1 MSSPPQRFPIR
12 SVNENKALRQAPQAY
27 VFAVVPGRQHSP
39 TKAHVLVPKQS
50 AANPPKSRLLPPLLP
65 SDAEYVTEGEN
76 CEQPVISPEAKP
88 RANLKEKMA
97 GLAIDAKPKRH
108 SVEPLSPTPCEG
120 TESQN
125 DEPAT
130 DDASM
135 SMPAPILKLAKRNVR
150 KPAPA

>member
-1 MSSPPQRFPIR
+1 M
-12 SVNENKALRQAPQAY
+12 
-27 VFAVVPGRQHSP
+27 
-39 TKAHVLVPKQS
+39 
-50 AANPPKSRLLPPLLP
+50 LPPLP
-65 SDAEYVTEGEN
+65 PADAEYVTEGEN
-76 CEQPVISPEAKP
+76 SDQPVTHLEAKP

-120 TESQN
+120 TESQKE
-125 DEPAT
+125 EPAT

-135 SMPAPILKLAKRNVR
+135 STPAPILKLAKRNVR